1 MVYGCFFI
9 ILSAVSPLLWLGC
22 ASYFQ
27 PHAETRPVVETGKR
41 LAFLGFKAALSS
53 GRKPDVVRNPVSGSL
68 FNASPVPVEA
78 MDMLNTM
85 VIERLAATGDE
96 IITPEEASGAL
107 SSIMAGDSGANLTA
121 IEIYRQAGNTMDAD
135 GVLIGYVYRWQE
147 REGTDFAVDRP
158 ASAAFDLNLIRTSDG
173 ALIWSDRF
181 DRTQKSLAENLLE
194 FATFLKRGGRWLTV
208 ESFAAYGLDSLLEN
222 YPGL

>member
-1 MVYGCFFI
+1 MLAI
-9 ILSAVSPLLWLGC
+9 TSPLLWLGC
-22 ASYFQ
+22 APYFQ
-27 PHAETRPVVETGKR
+27 SRPETRPVVETGKR
-41 LAFLGFKAALSS
+41 LAFLGFKAALPS
-53 GRKPDVVRNPVSGSL
+53 GHKPDIVWNPVSGSL
-68 FNASPVPVEA
+68 FNAAPVPVEA
-78 MDMLNTM
+78 MDILDKML
-85 VIERLAATGDE
+85 IERLAATGDE

-121 IEIYRQAGNTMDAD
+121 IEIYREAGKAMDAD
-135 GVLIGYVYRWQE
+135 VVLIGYVYRWQE

-173 ALIWSDRF
+173 ALIWRDRF
-181 DRTQKSLAENLLE
+181 DRTQKSLSENLLE
-194 FATFLKRGGRWLTV
+194 LATFLKRGGRWLTV